1 MQKKNLFLI
10 LSIVSLQLFAQTATC
25 DGILPFE
32 EKDGL
37 LTIEMESGI
46 LPANSDWKLGN
57 ESDPNLSGSTIDYIY
72 WDGTQSFSSLSGAA
86 ITYNIKI
93 NNPGTYRFAWR
104 GRIGTGDS
112 GGEHNDAWLK
122 IEADDFYATSSNSPT
137 ASPALEPKPN
147 CNSNPDRDC
156 PEGSSTNG
164 YFKAFMNRDPV
175 DPDPKKHWGFVTNS
189 VFRFPNDE
197 KSTTFPH
204 IWATFNTAGN
214 YSIVV
219 NARSNSFFID
229 KMFLRRTDVSDDTAK
244 NLNNPESTCYD
255 ASLSTNDIKK
265 KELKIY
271 PNPTKGKIEIKNL
284 PENSKLIITDILGAR
299 VRQINVKSTSQT
311 IDISNLKKG
320 VYFISNN
327 DKKNHFVRKIIK
339 I

>member
-32 EKDGL
+32 EKNGL

-164 YFKAFMNRDPV
+164 YFKAFMNRHPV
-175 DPDPKKHWGFVTNS
+175 NSTPDRKWGFVTNTNDGNS
-189 VFRFPNDE
+189 YRF
-197 KSTTFPH
+197 

-214 YSIVV
+214 YSIIVD
-219 NARSNSFFID
+219 ARSSFFFMD
-229 KMFLRRTDVSDDTAK
+229 KMVLRRSNLLDSNAH

-255 ASLSTNDIKK
+255 ASLSTKDLKK
-265 KELKIY
+265 KETKIY
-271 PNPTKGKIEIKNL
+271 PNPTAGKIEIKNI
-284 PENSKLIITDILGAR
+284 PFK
-299 VRQINVKSTSQT
+299 
-311 IDISNLKKG
+311 
-320 VYFISNN
+320 F
-327 DKKNHFVRKIIK
+327 
-339 I
+339 